1 MIGTER
7 GVASST
13 DERSHDGLLR
23 ILVLA
28 LLARAVLSFA
38 DAAWLAV
45 SGVGFLQLGGIA
57 QADASPSWS
66 LLWGAL
72 ALAAAILLGRR
83 QALGWLFGAAVCVV
97 YLVVGVAHA
106 VMVNAADGVLTTG
119 VWFVF
124 GADVAVPALV
134 LAGLFTV
141 RPWFL
146 AHARRGRSVGAA
158 HGASTRASVL
168 EAERRRS

>member
-1 MIGTER
+1 MACC
-7 GVASST
+7 ASSCS
-13 DERSHDGLLR
+13 RFSR
-23 ILVLA
+23 
-28 LLARAVLSFA
+28 ARCS
-38 DAAWLAV
+38 
-45 SGVGFLQLGGIA
+45 
-57 QADASPSWS
+57 ASPTRRGWP
-66 LLWGAL
+66 GAA

-83 QALGWLFGAAVCVV
+83 QALGWIFGAAVCVV

-106 VMVNAADGVLTTG
+106 VMVNVSDGVLSTG
-119 VWFVF
+119 VWCVF

-158 HGASTRASVL
+158 RGASARTAVL
-168 EAERRRS
+168 ERERRRGWGRRVRGGAPGRGTRGGPRGRATR